1 MNLPEQICQIL
12 QRLEDAGFEA
22 YVVGGCVRDYIMG
35 LTPHDYDITTAATPD
50 EVCAAFSDCKVIET
64 GLKHGTVTVLFKGI
78 SVEITTFRADGE
90 YSDGRHPDSVT
101 FTRNIADDLSRR
113 DFTMNGIA
121 YSPLHGLV
129 DPFGGEADIRA
140 KVVRCIGEPHKRF
153 GEDAL
158 RILRALRFSAVMGFE
173 IEEKTAIAI
182 HKLKNTLGKVSKE
195 RIFTELN
202 RLICGMDVRRV
213 MMDFS
218 DVFAEI
224 LPPLEVMIGYEQH
237 CIYHNSTVYEHT
249 ARAVE
254 NAPAE
259 PALRLA
265 MLFHD
270 MGKPLCKI
278 EDMEGAYHFPG
289 HANESMRLADELLR
303 EYKSSS
309 EMRERII
316 TIVKYHDYPLDLSPK
331 HIRRLLAKVG
341 MERFRDIMYAHMAD
355 DGAKA
360 AFCAYRIDI
369 ARQAIEIAEQ
379 ITAEQACLS
388 IKDLAVTGA
397 DLKEI
402 MPPSPQMGKVLK
414 QLLEEVLEET
424 LRNDKQALMKRAEE
438 LISDGT

>member
-1 MNLPEQICQIL
+1 MNLPEQICEIL
-12 QRLEDAGFEA
+12 QRLENAGFA
-22 YVVGGCVRDYIMG
+22 TYVVGGCVRDYIMG
-35 LTPHDYDITTAATPD
+35 LAPHDYDITTSATPD
-50 EVCAAFSDCKVIET
+50 EVCDVFSDCKVIET
-64 GLKHGTVTVLFKGI
+64 GLKHGTVTVLYKGI
-78 SVEITTFRADGE
+78 SVEITTFRADGD

-101 FTRNIADDLSRR
+101 FTRNIEDDLSRR
-113 DFTMNGIA
+113 DFTMNGMA
-121 YSPLHGLV
+121 YSPTRGLV
-129 DPFGGEADIRA
+129 DPFGGEQDIKA
-140 KVVRCIGEPHKRF
+140 KIVRCIGEPHKRF

-158 RILRALRFSAVMGFE
+158 RILRGLRFSAVLGFE
-173 IEEKTAIAI
+173 IEEKTALAI
-182 HKLKNTLGKVSKE
+182 HTLRETLNRVSNE
-195 RIFTELN
+195 RIFAELTG
-202 RLICGMDVRRV
+202 LICGMDIRRV
-213 MMDFS
+213 MMDFC
-218 DVFAEI
+218 DVFSEI

-254 NAPAE
+254 NSPTE

-303 EYKSSS
+303 KYKASN
-309 EMRERII
+309 ELRERII
-316 TIVKYHDYPLDLSPK
+316 TIVKYHDYPLELSRK
-331 HIRRLLAKVG
+331 LIRRLLSKVG

-388 IKDLAVTGA
+388 IKDLAITGA

-414 QLLEEVLEET
+414 QLLEEVIEET
-424 LRNDKQALMKRAEE
+424 LKNEKPVLMKRAEE
-438 LISDGT
+438 LFRNGA

>member
-303 EYKSSS
+303 EYKSSN